1 MKRRQWIK
9 RGFLGIVYVM
19 AAMFAFAG
27 CGVESEKLQVCILD
41 GQTETRLLVE
51 EGTTVKQVLAEAEI
65 SVGKKDVIEPS
76 WDSVLSKDVTEISV
90 ERFARVSVAAEGQ
103 AKEFA
108 LTGGKVSDVL
118 EAAKIKLE
126 ETDSV
131 NHDLDA
137 CLTDGMSIEIVHNG
151 ATKVA
156 LDRKGDDSAKGEK
169 KEESDDGNSE
179 RKIVSKEKIY
189 DCDGSGHGYYSITWS
204 DGSVEYE
211 DF

>member
-1 MKRRQWIK
+1 MNRTRYGKRALLW
-9 RGFLGIVYVM
+9 GVC
-19 AAMFAFAG
+19 AAVIFVFAG
-27 CGVESEKLQVCILD
+27 CGAEIKKQQICIMD

-51 EGTTVKQVLAEAEI
+51 EGTTIKQALAEAEI
-65 SVGKKDVIEPS
+65 YVGKKDVVEPS
-76 WDSVLSKDVTEISV
+76 WDSVISKDVTEIVV
-90 ERFARVSVAAEGQ
+90 ERFAKVSVAAEGQ

-108 LTGGKVSDVL
+108 LTGGKVSDAI

-126 ETDSV
+126 EGDSV
-131 NHDLDA
+131 NHELDA
-137 CLTDGMSIEIVHNG
+137 YLTDGMCIEVVHKDM
-151 ATKVA
+151 AETVS
-156 LDRKGDDSAKGEK
+156 DREEKGEGVK
-169 KEESDDGNSE
+169 KATSDDASE